1 MHTLIVE
8 QEIVED
14 LPAEVVNCSIYMDQ
28 VGQSFKRN
36 SLIVYSQLVKLVQ
49 LSVVDKPTDDEVRK
63 SCTQKCSNK

>member
-1 MHTLIVE
+1 MHALIVE

-14 LPAEVVNCSIYMDQ
+14 LPAEVVNSSIYMDQ

-49 LSVVDKPTDDEVRK
+49 LSVVDKPTCDEVRK
-63 SCTQKCSNK
+63 SCTKIF

>member
-28 VGQSFKRN
+28 VGQMFQKKQPDC
-36 SLIVYSQLVKLVQ
+36 VF
-49 LSVVDKPTDDEVRK
+49 TACEVGTAQRGR
-63 SCTQKCSNK
+63 QAY

>member
-28 VGQSFKRN
+28 VGQMFQKKQPDCI
-36 SLIVYSQLVKLVQ
+36 L
-49 LSVVDKPTDDEVRK
+49 TACEVGAAQRGR
-63 SCTQKCSNK
+63 QAY